1 MAWGQGELFAKASE
15 DEIQTTEFYLSNFKS
30 MQLFMS
36 DFEKY
41 QKELAQVAIDGE
53 AARRIDQED
62 LHADKTANAVILTE
76 NRSGFTDNIEF
87 ILQ

>member
-1 MAWGQGELFAKASE
+1 
-15 DEIQTTEFYLSNFKS
+15 
-30 MQLFMS
+30 MS

-53 AARRIDQED
+53 ARRIDQED

>member
-1 MAWGQGELFAKASE
+1 
-15 DEIQTTEFYLSNFKS
+15 
-30 MQLFMS
+30 MS

-53 AARRIDQED
+53 ATRRIDQED